1 MGHRPSENRPE
12 PDRATRLTTPLAEKI
27 KALIRQTGPVS
38 VTDYFA
44 MCLADPQFGYYRT
57 REPFGASGDFVTAP
71 EISQLF
77 GEMMGI
83 FMLHAWQ
90 RHGMP
95 SPVRIVEIGPGRGT
109 MMADM
114 LRVIHKLAPNL
125 YEAASVHLVETS
137 ERLQKVQSQTL
148 VEHKW
153 KITWHNAFD
162 EVPGGVLLLA
172 ANELFDA
179 VPIRQFVKTPE
190 GFRERAVGLD
200 ADGKLTFTTGTAS
213 IDPQML
219 PAPPAG
225 VPLGTVFETSPSR
238 EAIMAA
244 MCERL
249 QDNCGTAVIIDYGHM
264 TTGFGDTLQAVLAH
278 QYDPPLA
285 NPGNADLTSHVDFE
299 ALALQAKAAG
309 IRVNGLIFQGD
320 FLLGLGLLERA
331 AALGTGKYML
341 TQEAIRL
348 GVERLAGTGEGKMG
362 ELFKVLCVSHPAI
375 DLVPFQRAPD

>member
-1 MGHRPSENRPE
+1 MS
-12 PDRATRLTTPLAEKI
+12 TPLAEKI
-27 KALIRQTGPVS
+27 KALIRQTGPIS

-57 REPFGASGDFVTAP
+57 REPFGAAGDFITAP

-83 FMLHAWQ
+83 FLLHAWQ

-95 SPVRIVEIGPGRGT
+95 SPVRIVEVGPGRGT

-114 LRVIHKLAPNL
+114 LRVIHKLSPAL

-137 ERLQKVQSQTL
+137 ERLQKIQSQTL

-153 KITWHNAFD
+153 KISWHTGFD
-162 EVPGGVLLLA
+162 EVPGGFLLLA

-179 VPIRQFVKTPE
+179 IPIRQFVKTPE
-190 GFRERAVGLD
+190 GFRERVVGLS
-200 ADGKLTFTTGTAS
+200 ADDELAFLAGTAS
-213 IDPQML
+213 IDPKML

-225 VPLGTVFETSPSR
+225 VPTGTIFETSPSR
-238 EAIMAA
+238 EAVMAA

-249 QDNCGTAVIIDYGHM
+249 QNNGGTAVIIDYGYM
-264 TTGFGDTLQAVLAH
+264 TTAFGDTLQAMLAH

-285 NPGNADLTSHVDFE
+285 SPGEADITSHVDFE
-299 ALALQAKAAG
+299 SLMLQAQAAG
-309 IRVNGLIFQGD
+309 VQVNGLMYQGD
-320 FLLGLGLLERA
+320 FLLGLGLIERA
-331 AALGTGKYML
+331 SALGAGKDML
-341 TQEAIRL
+341 AQEAIRL

-362 ELFKVLCVSHPAI
+362 ELFKVLCVSHPAV
-375 DLVPFQRAPD
+375 DLVPFRKEAD